1 MDPATLPVNIKT
13 TVQDAFIQVAH
24 AQNVNGRARTTYYK
38 VATLLLAST
47 VEAMLHVLIEDEIRR
62 NPSIASKKQ
71 SKKMIPLQ
79 QLKKSELGSSKNL
92 WICER
97 VMEDFALGKRVMLS
111 EMNDFSKIAGI
122 IQTRL
127 HKEIVYIR
135 NKRNELHLQGLP
147 SSNRSFTR
155 KTVERTASALTKL
168 VEIKLANP

>member
-1 MDPATLPVNIKT
+1 
-13 TVQDAFIQVAH
+13 
-24 AQNVNGRARTTYYK
+24 
-38 VATLLLAST
+38 
-47 VEAMLHVLIEDEIRR
+47 
-62 NPSIASKKQ
+62 
-71 SKKMIPLQ
+71 
-79 QLKKSELGSSKNL
+79 
-92 WICER
+92 
-97 VMEDFALGKRVMLS
+97 MEDFALGKRVMLS

-122 IQTRL
+122 IQIRL